1 VNNHPRTANGS
12 SPKIRSRRLLLFF
25 APFIALW
32 IVVGFLATIPVT
44 GNHSYWRTF
53 RGLPG
58 DFGLKAEDV
67 SFLSKDGIL
76 LKGWYIRPQG
86 VSLATVIVVHGIN
99 GNRSD
104 MLSRAAFLV
113 RDNYNTLL
121 VDLRDHGESG
131 GNYAGP
137 GYMES
142 RDILG
147 ALKYLRNRGQTG
159 PIAAMG
165 HSDGAVAALYATAQS
180 PDIVAVIA
188 DGAFVSFEDMV
199 SRATIL
205 LSKDPER
212 SFWERLGLRLAGFRA
227 TECCEA
233 NLLPSN
239 GSVVERPGGRFTG
252 ANFSHRH
259 AANSVHFRREG

>member
-1 VNNHPRTANGS
+1 VKNHPRTATGES
-12 SPKIRSRRLLLFF
+12 RKIRYPGLVLFV
-25 APFIALW
+25 AAFIALW
-32 IVVGFLATIPVT
+32 VVVT

-58 DFGLKAEDV
+58 DFGLKVEDA
-67 SFLSKDGIL
+67 SFLSEDGIL

-86 VSLATVIVVHGIN
+86 VSLGTVIVVHGIN

-104 MLSRAAFLV
+104 MLCVQLV

-165 HSDGAVAALYATAQS
+165 HSYRAVAALYATAQS
-180 PDIVAVIA
+180 PDIAAVIA
-188 DGAFVSFEDMV
+188 DGAL
-199 SRATIL
+199 SR
-205 LSKDPER
+205 
-212 SFWERLGLRLAGFRA
+212 LR
-227 TECCEA
+227 TW
-233 NLLPSN
+233 
-239 GSVVERPGGRFTG
+239 
-252 ANFSHRH
+252 
-259 AANSVHFRREG
+259 

>member
-1 VNNHPRTANGS
+1 MKNHLRTATGS
-12 SPKIRSRRLLLFF
+12 SRKIRSRRIILIP
-25 APFIALW
+25 AAFIALSV
-32 IVVGFLATIPVT
+32 VVGFLATIPVT

-53 RGLPG
+53 RALPG

-67 SFLSKDGIL
+67 SFLSQDGIP
-76 LKGWYIRPQG
+76 LKGWYIRTQG
-86 VSLATVIVVHGIN
+86 VSLGTVIVVHGIN

-147 ALKYLRNRGQTG
+147 ALKYLQNRGQTG

-165 HSDGAVAALYATAQS
+165 HSYGAVAALYATAQS
-180 PDIVAVIA
+180 PEIAAVIA
-188 DGAFVSFEDMV
+188 DGAYETGRRAARSLQ
-199 SRATIL
+199 SRL
-205 LSKDPER
+205 
-212 SFWERLGLRLAGFRA
+212 
-227 TECCEA
+227 
-233 NLLPSN
+233 SN
-239 GSVVERPGGRFTG
+239 GYFARQDVRAHHHLLDCSACRAAWLGATGGGTSPF
-252 ANFSHRH
+252 NISHRM
-259 AANSVHFRREG
+259 RL